1 VFVDRFDS
9 PTGKPLL
16 VVTNEVQRDDGDRRG
31 RLDVAPAPCND
42 RGASETYA
50 P

>member
-16 VVTNEVQRDDGDRRG
+16 VVTNEVSGTTAIDEVG
-31 RLDVAPAPCND
+31 
-42 RGASETYA
+42 ST
-50 P
+50 